1 MRDTQVSYEK
11 YFGIKH
17 KTIKSRLKSGKVF
30 VVILQDISLV
40 D

>member
-11 YFGIKH
+11 CFGIKH
-17 KTIKSRLKSGKVF
+17 KTIKSRLKSGKKS
-30 VVILQDISLV
+30 LLLSHSTLV